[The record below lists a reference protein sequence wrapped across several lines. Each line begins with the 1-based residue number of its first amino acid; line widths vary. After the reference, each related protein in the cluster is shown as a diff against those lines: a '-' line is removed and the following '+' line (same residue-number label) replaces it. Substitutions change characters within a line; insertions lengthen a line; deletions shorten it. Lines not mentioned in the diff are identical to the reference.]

1 MSATSERIFSA
12 GGLTVSNLRASL
24 DDTKVEDILLVR
36 LNLLKVEVVEKGL
49 GLMDREVK
57 RDGVEALMEE
67 NVGEEDELDID
78 LDI

>member
-1 MSATSERIFSA
+1 M

-49 GLMDREVK
+49 GLMDREGDMVK
-57 RDGVEALMEE
+57 RHSWRRRMGGRRT
-67 NVGEEDELDID
+67 N
-78 LDI
+78 